1 MSPATKLCRSKHVF
15 SLIHVRI
22 PIVHSQ
28 QHVTTAP
35 GVDALFF
42 DEAGYVLL
50 VIEDKTLELLLE
62 RSAAEMKGGCSR
74 SAPY

>member
-1 MSPATKLCRSKHVF
+1 M
-15 SLIHVRI
+15 IHLHI
-22 PIVHSQ
+22 PVVQSQ

-35 GVDALFF
+35 RIDTLPF

-50 VIEDKTLELLLE
+50 VIDDKTLELLLE
-62 RSAAEMKGGCSR
+62 RSAAEMKCGSSR